1 MSYSKGKSKYIK
13 EIYLFIVM
21 FQRISVSHSRLSIN
35 DLLSGTL
42 VPCFQ
47 RLDDK
52 EHTDRIAAGLIDY
65 HKRYDELA
73 LIGSISL
80 ANLNRGKYIIL
91 DGQHRLRALEKVIE
105 VIPDLRW
112 NVVRVD
118 IYEVE
123 SEEEA
128 KGIYQ
133 IINSSKKVELFTG
146 DVTPFIIPQV
156 QRYLRERYVE
166 YCKTSRRPL
175 GLNFNLET
183 LAKHLVGKKVIEKL
197 GLGVD
202 GADLLIQKIKQL
214 NQFYSDQPPLKFIE
228 WGVKD
233 YDKRY
238 KELVESKDPFYLG
251 LYRQYEWVDRLADPL
266 PYEEQSHRAI
276 VIKKRDVP
284 TMTRR
289 KLWERCFDKQVEGIC
304 YCCSAV
310 IRLDDFHAAHR
321 VSFYEGGS
329 NEVENL
335 EAACDKCNIEMGT
348 MHIDEYRKLFH

>member
-1 MSYSKGKSKYIK
+1 
-13 EIYLFIVM
+13 
-21 FQRISVSHSRLSIN
+21 
-35 DLLSGTL
+35 
-42 VPCFQ
+42 VPSFQ

-52 EHTDRIAAGLIDY
+52 EHTDRIAEGLVDY
-65 HKRYDELA
+65 YNRYGELV
-73 LIGSISL
+73 LIGAISL
-80 ANLNRGKYIIL
+80 AQLKREKYVIL
-91 DGQHRLRALEKVIE
+91 DGQHRIRALEKVIE
-105 VIPDLRW
+105 QVPDLRW

-133 IINSSKKVELFTG
+133 IINSSKKVELYTG

-156 QRYLRERYVE
+156 QRYLRERYGE

-175 GLNFNLET
+175 GLNINLET
-183 LAKHLVGKKVIEKL
+183 LAKHLIGKKVIEKL
-197 GLGVD
+197 NLGVD
-202 GADLLIQKIKQL
+202 GAEILIQKIKQL
-214 NQFYSDQPPLKFIE
+214 NQFYSDQTPLRFIE
-228 WGVKD
+228 WRVKD

-251 LYRQYEWVDRLADPL
+251 LYRQYEWIDRLIDPL
-266 PYEEQSHRAI
+266 PYEQQNHQAV

-289 KLWERCFDKQVEGIC
+289 KLWERCFQKQVEGVC
-304 YCCSAV
+304 YCCGTG

-321 VSFYEGGS
+321 VSVYEGGS
-329 NEVENL
+329 NDLENL
-335 EAACDKCNIEMGT
+335 EPACDKCNIEMGT
-348 MHIDEYRKLFH
+348 MHIDDYRKLFH